1 MLMLDYMQVLISRA
15 SVQLQALAP
24 YGLDDA
30 SLQRLIMKYQEIPRV
45 VAALQASMGKQAEV
59 VGELG
64 LDFLLG

>member
-1 MLMLDYMQVLISRA
+1 
-15 SVQLQALAP
+15 
-24 YGLDDA
+24 
-30 SLQRLIMKYQEIPRV
+30 MKYQEIPRV